1 MDQSEIYPRVKF
13 SDADT
18 EELVYLKSDL
28 FKLVKQK
35 MAEWCVN
42 SGIEQE
48 WDQYLKELD
57 TMGLEKMREI
67 YQRAYE
73 DYMALQ

>member
-1 MDQSEIYPRVKF
+1 
-13 SDADT
+13 
-18 EELVYLKSDL
+18 
-28 FKLVKQK
+28 

-42 SGIEQE
+42 GGIEQE
-48 WDQYLKELD
+48 WEEYLRELD